1 MPDFHWRQVAKGI
14 YDSSEYSGVE
24 GEGCSY
30 YFNGDGGDGELPCW
44 NESTYAGVLDGK
56 TYYGGSTDKCQDDE
70 FLESIKGLDKLI
82 REIKHFREAAKSYYE
97 KMNEIYDSIEEK
109 YDIDYGGLNPV
120 TYNWTDS
127 RSPADSDDNDE
138 DGDKTELLAQ
148 SVSVQTSQYRVP
160 YVKKKKKREF
170 LPKTCMVLTDY
181 KDETGSGTRVKITA
195 GSRLMPR
202 SGQVDLAWAMNA
214 ETETVKD
221 AEGNETEKEKVY
233 TKISH
238 ISYAKHNGAAGEEQ
252 LCGFD

>member
-1 MPDFHWRQVAKGI
+1 M
-14 YDSSEYSGVE
+14 
-24 GEGCSY
+24 
-30 YFNGDGGDGELPCW
+30 
-44 NESTYAGVLDGK
+44 DGK

-160 YVKKKKKREF
+160 YVKKKKAGVSFQKPVWCLRIIRMRPAAAPGEDNRRE
-170 LPKTCMVLTDY
+170 PANASV
-181 KDETGSGTRVKITA
+181 GA
-195 GSRLMPR
+195 GGLSL
-202 SGQVDLAWAMNA
+202 
-214 ETETVKD
+214 
-221 AEGNETEKEKVY
+221 GNERRRPRRSRMPKAMKRKKKGLY
-233 TKISH
+233 QDFP
-238 ISYAKHNGAAGEEQ
+238 YLLCQAQRRGWRGAVMWV
-252 LCGFD
+252 